1 MAESF
6 IRKHYD
12 LAISRWKAGDGGE
25 IVHDGVISVATGVA
39 VGYAAAHSKND
50 LEITVAH
57 KRVPV
62 DFAASVGAI
71 VGSLV
76 VSGNKKT
83 RDVLRKAA
91 SAGLGISAYRAT
103 ERYIHLR
110 GGTGMHPLAHHAGHP
125 AVAAHAGETPDMGN
139 DPVLIAA
146 ANL

>member
-12 LAISRWKAGDGGE
+12 LAISRWKGGDGGE
-25 IVHDGVISVATGVA
+25 IVHDSVIAGATGVGI
-39 VGYAAAHSKND
+39 GYAAAHSKND
-50 LEITVAH
+50 LEFTVAR
-57 KRVPV
+57 KRIPV
-62 DFAASVGAI
+62 DFAVSVGAI

-91 SAGLGISAYRAT
+91 TAGLGISAYRAT

-110 GGTGMHPLAHHAGHP
+110 GGPGPHLMAHHPGAHP
-125 AVAAHAGETPDMGN
+125 IAAHAGETPDMGS